1 MNTIVLNPLNVTI
14 NQVSLGKKKLTK
26 SIFNQVEFADCFGK
40 DINFRGQS
48 IIGDVKDKGSRYL
61 LWVTEGKIRKT
72 GLTKYQD
79 LRSAI
84 EFSSLKNT
92 EWFLIKTHLKYS
104 ASDEYGDKLSEG
116 LEEPE
121 RYIQLV
127 SKVKVFF
134 DTLIDKQIFI

>member
-1 MNTIVLNPLNVTI
+1 MNTIILNPLNVTI

-26 SIFNQVEFADCFGK
+26 SIFNHVEFADCFDK
-40 DINFRGQS
+40 DINFRGES
-48 IIGDVKDKGSRYL
+48 IIGYVKDKGSRYL

-92 EWFLIKTHLKYS
+92 EWFLIKTSLKYS
-104 ASDEYGDKLSEG
+104 ASDDYGDKLSEG

-121 RYIQLV
+121 RYTQLV
-127 SKVKVFF
+127 SKAKDFLG
-134 DTLIDKQIFI
+134 TLTDKQIFI